1 MVGNF
6 FDVGGNFFDKG
17 GNFGISGQSMVPIP
31 TTNVPQHW
39 NVPSVVKVDK
49 KEITLKEN
57 QK

>member
-6 FDVGGNFFDKG
+6 LDTG
-17 GNFGISGQSMVPIP
+17 GNFGILGQSLVPIP

-39 NVPSVVKVDK
+39 NVPSVVKVDE